1 MLTYHVTI
9 MYNVKSHH
17 SLGMITE
24 SIMQFLQWDGAL
36 QKEPQMVVG
45 SHAHQA
51 QSVFHIG
58 FSKILGVKNG
68 GKMVLARLKEELAG
82 STTMEL

>member
-1 MLTYHVTI
+1 MLF
-9 MYNVKSHH
+9 K
-17 SLGMITE
+17 L
-24 SIMQFLQWDGAL
+24 LDGVL
-36 QKEPQMVVG
+36 KKELQMVVG
-45 SHAHQA
+45 NHAYQA